1 MGMNSS
7 TLIPFFSNST
17 IALFLFAILS
27 FVALYSLRH
36 IIVQKS
42 SHLGVRLVQFETLL
56 LNLIGKHTRIA
67 VITIIFVCLGEMLI
81 IQLAIRTEQNRLMLF
96 VTKFSTSYTKDL
108 ESSQH
113 YKLGFNT
120 PSSDTLYQK
129 MMGDMK
135 GWINA
140 NELIISMYT
149 LKKDNQGNMRFIL
162 APETDYNGDGKIAGE
177 MEKTVPLG
185 EKYDQNIPELREA
198 FFGKMTFQRY
208 VTEDKWGS
216 SISIFLPIFNP
227 DHQVDAVLGID
238 FNPQSLLKNIQPV
251 QYAALGFGGF
261 VIVLILGGFYLITTR
276 EIARLQ
282 THYFVEKLNNH
293 QHLLEEQVEQEVLKR
308 QEKER
313 ILAHQARLAAMG
325 EMISNIT
332 HQWRQPLT
340 AISNIVQEMQDAY
353 KFHELDDKAMADN
366 TKSIRMQIALMSTT
380 IDDFR
385 NFFSPSKTVSSF
397 FAKDQI
403 KTTLSMLQGML
414 QKNNIVVDLYIDG
427 DTKIEGYA
435 NEYNHVLINL
445 FNNARDIFLERAIE
459 FPRITIRIDEADGHS
474 IVIFADNGGGIPD
487 EYLDTIFEPY
497 FTTKDTDHGTGIG
510 LYMCKQIIENNMNG
524 TLQVTNSEDGAVF
537 TITI

>member
-1 MGMNSS
+1 MEMDSYTVVS
-7 TLIPFFSNST
+7 FFSKSN
-17 IALFLFAILS
+17 IALFLFCILS
-27 FVALYSLRH
+27 FIALFTLRYSIL
-36 IIVQKS
+36 QKT
-42 SHLGVRLVQFETLL
+42 SHLGVKLAQFETLL

-67 VITIIFVCLGEMLI
+67 IITIIFVCLGEMLI

-96 VTKFSTSYTKDL
+96 VAKFSTSYTKDL
-108 ESSQH
+108 ESFEH
-113 YKLGFNT
+113 YKLSLNT
-120 PSSDTLYQK
+120 PSSDPLYQK
-129 MMGDMK
+129 LMRDMK
-135 GWINA
+135 GWIEA
-140 NELIISMYT
+140 NELIISMCS
-149 LKKDNQGNMRFIL
+149 LKKDDQGNIRFML
-162 APETDYNGDGKIAGE
+162 APETDYNGDGKIVGE
-177 MEKTVPLG
+177 MEQSVPLG
-185 EKYDQNIPELREA
+185 EAYSEDIPELREA
-198 FFGKMTFQRY
+198 FKGKMTFQRY

-227 DHQVDAVLGID
+227 NHQVDAVLGID
-238 FNPQSLLKNIQPV
+238 FDPQSLLKNIQPI
-251 QYAALGFGGF
+251 QYATLVFGGF
-261 VIVLILGGFYLITTR
+261 VIVLILGGYYLITTR

-282 THYFVEKLNNH
+282 THYFVEKLNTH

-353 KFHELDDKAMADN
+353 KFNELDDKAMAEN
-366 TKSIRMQIALMSTT
+366 TKSIRTQITLMSTT

-459 FPRITIRIDEADGHS
+459 FPRITIRIDESDGHS
-474 IVIFADNGGGIPD
+474 IVVFADNAGGIPD

-497 FTTKDTDHGTGIG
+497 FTTKDDDHGTGIG
-510 LYMCKQIIENNMNG
+510 LYMCKQIIENNMHG
-524 TLQVTNSEDGAVF
+524 ILRVTNSEDGAVF